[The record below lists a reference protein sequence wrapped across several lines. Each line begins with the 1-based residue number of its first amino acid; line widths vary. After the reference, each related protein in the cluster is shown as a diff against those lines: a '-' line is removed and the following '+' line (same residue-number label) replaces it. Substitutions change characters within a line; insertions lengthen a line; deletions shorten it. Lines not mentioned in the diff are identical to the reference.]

1 MPANNN
7 YADTDLSVYSIEK
20 TPNNRDAELQ
30 ATRFNFAKFQKK
42 TQKTPKQETKRA
54 AMIIK
59 NIFNLKKGIKIDEK
73 KKVSL
78 FCDSL
83 KWTTAE

>member
-1 MPANNN
+1 
-7 YADTDLSVYSIEK
+7 
-20 TPNNRDAELQ
+20 
-30 ATRFNFAKFQKK
+30 
-42 TQKTPKQETKRA
+42 
-54 AMIIK
+54 MIIK